1 MCVGGSNERQGCTL
15 HPSKKERKDKGE
27 RKRENNLS
35 GNNLISCTLHEQWWI
50 QTVERGRGYTPLSK
64 KQIRLWRKKQRE
76 QPVAFE
82 NISII

>member
-1 MCVGGSNERQGCTL
+1 MGSLVCGGGESNERQGCTL

-50 QTVERGRGYTPLSK
+50 QTVERGGGGFTLLSLK
-64 KQIRLWRKKQRE
+64 NR
-76 QPVAFE
+76 
-82 NISII
+82 